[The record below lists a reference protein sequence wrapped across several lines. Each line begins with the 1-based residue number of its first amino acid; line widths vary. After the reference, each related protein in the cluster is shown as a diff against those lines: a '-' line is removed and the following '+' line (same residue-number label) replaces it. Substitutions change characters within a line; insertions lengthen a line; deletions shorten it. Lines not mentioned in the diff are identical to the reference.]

1 MPDKNL
7 VALNPQVRKVA
18 ERLHYIDYFYE
29 QRPIA
34 TDWYTLTQTQRNK
47 YLNYALQLLKI
58 WEDLSQ

>member
-29 QRPIA
+29 QHPIA
-34 TDWYTLTQTQRNK
+34 TDWYTLTQRERNK

-58 WEDLSQ
+58 WEET